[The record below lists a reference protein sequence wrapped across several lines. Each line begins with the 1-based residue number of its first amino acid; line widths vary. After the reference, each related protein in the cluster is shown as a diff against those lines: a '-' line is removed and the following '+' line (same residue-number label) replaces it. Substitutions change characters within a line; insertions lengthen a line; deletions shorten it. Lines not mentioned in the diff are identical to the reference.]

1 MLLTRELRTTAI
13 RYAQFVLEK
22 LGEAI
27 VSTLLLV
34 LINKANVFVNG
45 GKEFRQCS
53 LRLLL

>member
-1 MLLTRELRTTAI
+1 MSAWVMLLTRELRTTAI

-34 LINKANVFVNG
+34 L
-45 GKEFRQCS
+45 RQTY
-53 LRLLL
+53 L